1 MWPSGS
7 IMNSPDLEC
16 EHSSL
21 LESYAI
27 AIGEQL
33 LIFPRTKTPSSLES
47 SSPGTAATYQ
57 EMGII
62 YRHVQEG

>member
-1 MWPSGS
+1 ML
-7 IMNSPDLEC
+7 NSPDLEC

-27 AIGEQL
+27 ATGEQL
-33 LIFPRTKTPSSLES
+33 LIFPRTKPPSSSES
-47 SSPGTAATYQ
+47 SSPGRAAACQ